1 MKILVSSFSFKVFI
15 NDLDNNIKLINDFVD
30 KGNMFIIA
38 SGKNISNIRKIIGN
52 RELKCSYYICNDGAS
67 IFDQFMNIIYR
78 VDIEKEYV
86 KPIYN
91 ALIDNPTIGDVKI
104 DISTAF
110 VDDYQRATNK
120 IVANYSDYDKA
131 LKIANALNY
140 KFNNLN
146 AYLSGKYVNIT
157 SKKISKGYSL
167 DYLLNFY
174 NLKDNEV
181 FTISKDEND
190 LSLKDYESFIID
202 KDLKDFKYRANSFKE
217 AIEKIENF

>member
-38 SGKNISNIRKIIGN
+38 SGKNISAIRKIIGN
-52 RELKCSYYICNDGAS
+52 REFKCSYYICNDGAS

-110 VDDYQRATNK
+110 VNDYQRATNK
-120 IVANYSDYDKA
+120 IVASYSDYDKA
-131 LKIANALNY
+131 LKITNALNY

-146 AYLSGKYVNIT
+146 AYLSGNYINIT

-167 DYLLNFY
+167 NYLLNFY

-202 KDLKDFKYRANSFKE
+202 KDLKGFKYRANSFKE